1 VDGQALGGFLF
12 TAFGLLV
19 ALFFIYVGWRVFEK
33 ADRAGWKV
41 LIPIYSAVVML
52 RIVGRPTWWIVLF
65 FIPIIN
71 LIPTVLIPIDLAKS
85 FGKGTGFGIGLLL
98 LAPIFYPILALGD
111 ATYEG
116 PSAADGGTA
125 TATA

>member
-1 VDGQALGGFLF
+1 MEGQAPGILAA
-12 TAFGLLV
+12 AFGLLV
-19 ALFFIYVGWRVFEK
+19 FLFFIYVGWRVFEK

-41 LIPIYSAVVML
+41 LIPVYNAVVVL

-65 FIPIIN
+65 FIPIAN

-98 LAPIFYPILALGD
+98 LGPIFYPILAFGD

-116 PSAADGGTA
+116 PSAADSGTA
-125 TATA
+125 PATA